1 MFCPLLPAIILPT
14 SFILFYIK
22 KVIASHITT
31 TAAVNS
37 CTLCLH
43 TVQPADQP
51 RTRQA
56 RDIPLCQDKLPLPSP
71 YAAHP
76 ICRPRSHWLHHCQVN
91 LNSPLSTLTCWYS
104 HSVCSS
110 AHTSGYIPA
119 PPVDHSGRTRC
130 SGEGPPAI
138 PLSVLAGKS
147 STCTLSSM
155 NLLMMWRTVR
165 LGSFLITWDP
175 QDLWSQL
182 LCCCCK
188 SMVCCPPLLWYYSDH
203 LLLQADSVRSVR
215 DPSIQETAVQ
225 PH

>member
-130 SGEGPPAI
+130 SGEGPPVI
-138 PLSVLAGKS
+138 IHP
-147 STCTLSSM
+147 
-155 NLLMMWRTVR
+155 TVCPCR
-165 LGSFLITWDP
+165 EKQYMYTVINELVDDVENCEARQFLDYLGSSGFVVPAI
-175 QDLWSQL
+175 
-182 LCCCCK
+182 
-188 SMVCCPPLLWYYSDH
+188 V
-203 LLLQADSVRSVR
+203 LLL
-215 DPSIQETAVQ
+215 
-225 PH
+225 